1 MSWSRMHKYV
11 MVSVMLIALWLETW
25 GVSAKIGQMPSPPV
39 EGSEAAEITARA
51 ELPAP
56 AAPPVLLTEK
66 RTIQLRWR
74 FAPEVDTRQ
83 LVMGIWRS
91 LDGGPYME
99 IGRTLIGAL
108 NFSYVTE
115 ELNKQ
120 HCYYAVAIIGPDVG
134 PQSEPY
140 CEKIQPVP
148 RPLELRRVDQ

>member
-1 MSWSRMHKYV
+1 MNWAMTHKYA
-11 MVSVMLIALWLETW
+11 MASVMLITLGLEPW
-25 GVSAKIGQMPSPPV
+25 GVQAKIGQTPPTV
-39 EGSEAAEITARA
+39 EESATMDSTARA
-51 ELPAP
+51 ELPVP
-56 AAPPVLLTEK
+56 AAPPAPITEK
-66 RTIQLRWR
+66 RTIQLRWK
-74 FAPEVDTRQ
+74 FDPEVDTRQ

-99 IGRTLIGAL
+99 IGRTLSGAL

-140 CEKIQPVP
+140 CENIHPVP
-148 RPLELRRVDQ
+148 KPLDLRRVEQ

>member
-1 MSWSRMHKYV
+1 MHWVRTHTYV
-11 MVSVMLIALWLETW
+11 MVSVMLITLWLEPW
-25 GVSAKIGQMPSPPV
+25 GVKAKIGQVPPV
-39 EGSEAAEITARA
+39 VEQNNVMDSTAHA
-51 ELPAP
+51 ELSVP
-56 AAPPVLLTEK
+56 AAPPALVPEK

-74 FAPEVDTRQ
+74 FSSEVDTRQ
-83 LVMGIWRS
+83 LVMSIWRS

-99 IGRTLIGAL
+99 IGRTMSGAL

-140 CEKIQPVP
+140 CENIQPVP
-148 RPLELRRVDQ
+148 KPFELRPVEP